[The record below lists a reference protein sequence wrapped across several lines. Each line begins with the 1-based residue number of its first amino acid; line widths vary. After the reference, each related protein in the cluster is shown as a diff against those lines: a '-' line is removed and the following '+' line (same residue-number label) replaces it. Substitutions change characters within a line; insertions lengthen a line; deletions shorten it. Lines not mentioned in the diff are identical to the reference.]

1 MVNRKKLIAIV
12 LLVLAVAGFATHYF
26 YWYHLVN
33 TSPSTPNPIT
43 GQIYMLNDHGYF
55 FFVTHWQ
62 KIVGDVCL
70 GVFVVAGLIAAFL
83 NVRYKLF
90 KSVID
95 DAPKRFY

>member
-43 GQIYMLNDHGYF
+43 GQIYCSMTTATF
-55 FFVTHWQ
+55 F
-62 KIVGDVCL
+62 L
-70 GVFVVAGLIAAFL
+70 SLIG
-83 NVRYKLF
+83 
-90 KSVID
+90 
-95 DAPKRFY
+95 KR